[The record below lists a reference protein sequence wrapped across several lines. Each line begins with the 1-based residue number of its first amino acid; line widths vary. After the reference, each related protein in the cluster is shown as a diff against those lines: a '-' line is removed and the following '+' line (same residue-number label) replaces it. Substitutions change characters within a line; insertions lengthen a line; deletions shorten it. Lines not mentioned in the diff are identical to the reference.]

1 MEIDGTHE
9 SCSCY
14 ASATAFFLSIEF
26 VPCYIVAL
34 VLILPLFIRFV
45 SIYFAFF
52 SSFFF
57 LALFLFRTKIELQI
71 TRVKLELVDKVNS
84 FFGL

>member
-1 MEIDGTHE
+1 MEHT
-9 SCSCY
+9 SRVR
-14 ASATAFFLSIEF
+14 ATRRQLLFFLSIEF

-52 SSFFF
+52 SSFFSS
-57 LALFLFRTKIELQI
+57 LFFVPDE
-71 TRVKLELVDKVNS
+71 D
-84 FFGL
+84 

>member
-1 MEIDGTHE
+1 MLHRSVSVDIAFVH
-9 SCSCY
+9 SFCFHLLCF
-14 ASATAFFLSIEF
+14 FFL
-26 VPCYIVAL
+26 P
-34 VLILPLFIRFV
+34 
-45 SIYFAFF
+45 
-52 SSFFF
+52 FFF